1 MEEKIYKILKKH
13 KLPLKKREE
22 LIKDLLPLF
31 SVVCSAL
38 SDDHA
43 ITILENCPFEESGYC
58 NAELKCRFKL
68 ESPIKNDNGCELCL

>member
-1 MEEKIYKILKKH
+1 
-13 KLPLKKREE
+13 
-22 LIKDLLPLF
+22 
-31 SVVCSAL
+31 VCSAL